1 MRPFEMDVAAS
12 VFAGDPLRFAR
23 RQRDL
28 AVDRKRQLE
37 RDSRPS
43 QAEPSQIARE
53 RFGCGLRPSADLNLD
68 SRVAEPGNSLP
79 ARAPIGIPESDD
91 HAGRLRL
98 HEQVRASGPTLTFV
112 RTGLERH
119 IDCGTLRLPT
129 RLRKRDRLGMRSD
142 GRNFPKD
149 RCLVPL
155 DGFYEYTAPEDPK
168 QKRKSCWLFRPA
180 PGQEFAIAG
189 LLRPHPQV
197 GEGFTLLTAPPGPDV
212 EPLHNRQI
220 VLLRPDQWRPWL
232 DGTAKSLDM
241 APSSSWKEA
250 IVTRSRFASQLKL
263 GLQL

>member
-1 MRPFEMDVAAS
+1 MCNLYRIEKNPDAIRRLFEGVQIPLAFPEGVPNIQPADIHITDRAPVVRWAS
-12 VFAGDPLRFAR
+12 G
-23 RQRDL
+23 
-28 AVDRKRQLE
+28 
-37 RDSRPS
+37 
-43 QAEPSQIARE
+43 QAELIIRRWSWPSPNGKPV
-53 RFGCGLRPSADLNLD
+53 FN
-68 SRVAEPGNSLP
+68 
-79 ARAPIGIPESDD
+79 
-91 HAGRLRL
+91 
-98 HEQVRASGPTLTFV
+98 
-112 RTGLERH
+112 
-119 IDCGTLRLPT
+119 
-129 RLRKRDRLGMRSD
+129 MRSD

-197 GEGFTLLTAPPGPDV
+197 GEAFTLLTAPPGPDV

-241 APSSSWKEA
+241 LHPTPAGSLDVA
-250 IVTRSRFASQLKL
+250 AA
-263 GLQL
+263 